1 MAYLPRTEPP
11 AHHTVPVPPAEG
23 DFAVSVAPPPR
34 AGKRRRTIRLPELVA
49 GSAAVSF
56 LLAGST
62 GLLSAYLAL
71 AVAVGVVSALVAARL
86 IRLALAIHSAR
97 RSSGPC
103 RGVGFLGVGVVA
115 TGLTALA
122 LPLLPA
128 AAHPGAILTGLLVAL
143 PLYLLGALL
152 LPGAASTTSM
162 RLRRGFDG
170 LSLGISLAFAGWLM
184 PPAGG
189 VPPVALAVALLAVG
203 GLSIIAVTALR
214 SSGYRR
220 VAGLCGAGA
229 GASVFGLGTLGVL
242 LHYDV
247 PGWAPL
253 AAAIPLVIGP
263 MLTATGTR
271 YANPGAK
278 PPAPGEP
285 ETHLSAYPLL
295 TVPAVVATLAAIY
308 HLVTV
313 GEFDH
318 TSIVLGLAVIPTL
331 VVREVFAVLD
341 IRSYARRLVSQ
352 EAHFRALVAGAN
364 DLTLVVGA
372 DLLVR
377 WQSPA
382 AARLFG
388 LADADVVG
396 RAFADL
402 MHPDDAAPV
411 TTMLTGVLTAPAP
424 VTGRT
429 PLVTARLRDGHG
441 IWRDTESTV
450 SDQRGVPEVDALVV
464 HVRDV
469 GERRQL
475 EHRVHQLS
483 FTDQL
488 TGLANRRDLM
498 RAIVTQRSLS
508 GHTGTLLVVDL
519 HGMSSI
525 NETRGREV
533 GDAVLVEVGRRLRTG
548 AGGDDVVARLGG
560 DEFAVVTVDGP
571 MLAYALGI
579 RLIGALTEPY
589 QLPGTIVSLQGSIG
603 LADLA
608 GGTGVDD
615 VLRRAE
621 LARRRAQQLGRN
633 RIEWYDSYL
642 EEQLVRRMDL
652 ERELPGAAA
661 RGEFDLVYQPVLD
674 LHDRRPVGTE
684 ALVRWRSPVLGTVLP
699 AELVPVAEALGLMDE
714 LGGWVLH
721 KACRRLAE
729 WSRGGRRLWMS
740 VNVSVSE
747 LTGPDFVGRV
757 AAALTLY
764 QIEPERLLIEI
775 SEPSGE
781 VDVSGVVSQL
791 GRLRSLGVRTA
802 LDDFGLG
809 PASLAHLRR
818 MPVDILKI
826 NRALVSEPSG
836 WQGQGKPVIDVVV
849 SLGRR
854 LGMEIIAE
862 GLESAEQ
869 VEQARLAGCRYGQGY
884 VLARPA
890 TAERVEAYLEE
901 FPSPSR

>member
-1 MAYLPRTEPP
+1 M
-11 AHHTVPVPPAEG
+11 PPAEG
-23 DFAVSVAPPPR
+23 DIAVSVALPPR
-34 AGKRRRTIRLPELVA
+34 AGSHRRTTQVPEIVA
-49 GSAAVSF
+49 GSAAAVI
-56 LLAGST
+56 LIAGST
-62 GLLSAYLAL
+62 GLLSTYLAL
-71 AVAVGVVSALVAARL
+71 AVAVGVVSALAATRL
-86 IRLALAIHSAR
+86 IRLALVIHAAR
-97 RSSGPC
+97 RSFGPC
-103 RGVGFLGVGVVA
+103 RGVGFLGAGVVA
-115 TGLTALA
+115 SGSTVLALA
-122 LPLLPA
+122 LVSATVRPLL
-128 AAHPGAILTGLLVAL
+128 LLLGLLVAL
-143 PLYLLGALL
+143 PLYLLGVLL
-152 LPGAASTTSM
+152 LPGAASTVSM

-170 LSLGISLAFAGWLM
+170 LSLGVSLAFVGWLM

-189 VPPVALAVALLAVG
+189 MPPVALAVALLAAG

-214 SSGYRR
+214 SFGYRR
-220 VAGLCGAGA
+220 AAGLCGAGA
-229 GASVFGLGTLGVL
+229 GASVLGLAVLGVL
-242 LHYDV
+242 LTYDV

-253 AAAIPLVIGP
+253 GAAVPLVVGPILAAA
-263 MLTATGTR
+263 GTR
-271 YANPGAK
+271 YANPGAQ
-278 PPAPGEP
+278 PPPPGEP

-295 TVPAVVATLAAIY
+295 TVPAVVATLAAVY
-308 HLVTV
+308 HLVVV

-352 EAHFRALVAGAN
+352 EAHFRALVTGAN

-402 MHPDDAAPV
+402 MHPDDAASV
-411 TTMLTGVLTAPAP
+411 TELLTGVLTGPASA
-424 VTGRT
+424 TGRS

-441 IWRDTESTV
+441 MWRDTESTV

-469 GERRQL
+469 GERRKL
-475 EHRVHQLS
+475 EHQVHQLS

-498 RAIVTQRSLS
+498 RAIVTQRSLA
-508 GHTGTLLVVDL
+508 GHTGSLLVVDL
-519 HGMSSI
+519 HGMSAI
-525 NETRGREV
+525 NESRGREV

-589 QLPGTIVSLQGSIG
+589 QLPGAIVSLQASIG
-603 LADLA
+603 LAELC
-608 GGTGVDD
+608 GGSGVDD

-621 LARRRAQQLGRN
+621 MARRRAQQLGRN
-633 RIEWYDSYL
+633 RIEWYDSDL

-652 ERELPGAAA
+652 ERELPGAAM
-661 RGEFDLVYQPVLD
+661 RGEFDLVYQPVLG
-674 LHDRRPVGTE
+674 LHDKRPVGTE
-684 ALVRWRSPVLGTVLP
+684 ALVRWRSPSLGTVLP
-699 AELVPVAEALGLMDE
+699 AELVPVAEDLGLIDE
-714 LGGWVLH
+714 LGQWVLH
-721 KACRRLAE
+721 KACRQLAE
-729 WSRGGRRLWMS
+729 WSRGGRQLWMS
-740 VNVSVSE
+740 VNVSVTE
-747 LTGPDFVGRV
+747 LTGSEFVGRV
-757 AAALTLY
+757 AAALTIH
-764 QIEPERLLIEI
+764 QVEPDRLLIEI
-775 SEPSGE
+775 AEPSGE
-781 VDVSGVVSQL
+781 VDIMGVVGQL
-791 GRLRSLGVRTA
+791 GRLRALGVRTA

-826 NRALVSEPSG
+826 NRSLVSDPSG

-854 LGMEIIAE
+854 LGMEIVAE
-862 GLESAEQ
+862 GLESADQ
-869 VEQARLAGCRYGQGY
+869 VEQARLAGCRFGQGF

>member
-1 MAYLPRTEPP
+1 M
-11 AHHTVPVPPAEG
+11 
-23 DFAVSVAPPPR
+23 SVALPPR
-34 AGKRRRTIRLPELVA
+34 AGSHRRTTQVPEIVA
-49 GSAAVSF
+49 GSAAAVI
-56 LLAGST
+56 LIAGST
-62 GLLSAYLAL
+62 GLLSTYLAL
-71 AVAVGVVSALVAARL
+71 AVAVGVVSALAATRL
-86 IRLALAIHSAR
+86 IRLALVIHAAR
-97 RSSGPC
+97 RSFGPC
-103 RGVGFLGVGVVA
+103 RGVGFLGAGVVA
-115 TGLTALA
+115 SGSTVLALA
-122 LPLLPA
+122 LVSATVRPLL
-128 AAHPGAILTGLLVAL
+128 LLLGLLVAL
-143 PLYLLGALL
+143 PLYLLGVLL
-152 LPGAASTTSM
+152 LPGAASTVSM

-170 LSLGISLAFAGWLM
+170 LSLGVSLAFVGWLM

-189 VPPVALAVALLAVG
+189 MPPVALAVALLAAG

-214 SSGYRR
+214 SFGYRR
-220 VAGLCGAGA
+220 AAGLCGAGA
-229 GASVFGLGTLGVL
+229 GASVLGLAVLGVL
-242 LHYDV
+242 LTYDV

-253 AAAIPLVIGP
+253 GAAVPLVVGPILAAA
-263 MLTATGTR
+263 GTR
-271 YANPGAK
+271 YANPGAQ
-278 PPAPGEP
+278 PPPPGEP

-295 TVPAVVATLAAIY
+295 TVPAVVATLAAVY
-308 HLVTV
+308 HLVVV

-352 EAHFRALVAGAN
+352 EAHFRALVTGAN

-402 MHPDDAAPV
+402 MHPDDAASV
-411 TTMLTGVLTAPAP
+411 TELLTGVLTGPASA
-424 VTGRT
+424 TGRS

-441 IWRDTESTV
+441 MWRDTESTV

-469 GERRQL
+469 GERRKL
-475 EHRVHQLS
+475 EHQVHQLS

-498 RAIVTQRSLS
+498 RAIVTQRSLA
-508 GHTGTLLVVDL
+508 GHTGSLLVVDL
-519 HGMSSI
+519 HGMSAI
-525 NETRGREV
+525 NESRGREV

-589 QLPGTIVSLQGSIG
+589 QLPGAIVSLQASIG
-603 LADLA
+603 LAELC
-608 GGTGVDD
+608 GGSGVDD

-621 LARRRAQQLGRN
+621 MARRRAQQLGRN
-633 RIEWYDSYL
+633 RIEWYDSDL

-652 ERELPGAAA
+652 ERELPGAAM
-661 RGEFDLVYQPVLD
+661 RGEFDLVYQPVLG
-674 LHDRRPVGTE
+674 LHDKRPVGTE
-684 ALVRWRSPVLGTVLP
+684 ALVRWRSPSLGTVLP
-699 AELVPVAEALGLMDE
+699 AELVPVAEDLGLIDE
-714 LGGWVLH
+714 LGQWVLH
-721 KACRRLAE
+721 KACRQLAE
-729 WSRGGRRLWMS
+729 WSRGGRQLWMS
-740 VNVSVSE
+740 VNVSVTE
-747 LTGPDFVGRV
+747 LTGSEFVGRV
-757 AAALTLY
+757 AAALTIH
-764 QIEPERLLIEI
+764 QVEPDRLLIEI
-775 SEPSGE
+775 AEPSGE
-781 VDVSGVVSQL
+781 VDIMGVVGQL
-791 GRLRSLGVRTA
+791 GRLRALGVRTA

-826 NRALVSEPSG
+826 NRSLVSDPSG

-854 LGMEIIAE
+854 LGMEIVAE
-862 GLESAEQ
+862 GLESADQ
-869 VEQARLAGCRYGQGY
+869 VEQARLAGCRFGQGF

>member
-1 MAYLPRTEPP
+1 M
-11 AHHTVPVPPAEG
+11 
-23 DFAVSVAPPPR
+23 SVAHFTR
-34 AGKRRRTIRLPELVA
+34 AGIHRRTTQKPELVA
-49 GSAAVSF
+49 GSAATVI
-56 LLAGST
+56 LIAGST

-71 AVAVGVVSALVAARL
+71 AIAVGTVSLLAATRL
-86 IRLALAIHSAR
+86 IRLALVIHAAK
-97 RSSGPC
+97 RSFGPC

-115 TGLTALA
+115 SGLTALTLPLVPADGHPPLVLVGLLAA
-122 LPLLPA
+122 LPF
-128 AAHPGAILTGLLVAL
+128 
-143 PLYLLGALL
+143 YLFGALL
-152 LPGAASTTSM
+152 LPGAASTVSM
-162 RLRRGFDG
+162 RFRRAFDG
-170 LSLGISLAFAGWLM
+170 LSLGVSLAFVGWLM

-189 VPPVALAVALLAVG
+189 MPPAALAVALLGAG

-214 SSGYRR
+214 SARHRWAS
-220 VAGLCGAGA
+220 VLCGAGS
-229 GASVFGLGTLGVL
+229 GASVLGIAALGVL
-242 LHYDV
+242 VNYHV
-247 PGWAPL
+247 PDWAPL
-253 AAAIPLVIGP
+253 IAAVPLVAGPLLAAA
-263 MLTATGTR
+263 GTR
-271 YANPGAK
+271 YADPAAQ
-278 PPAPGEP
+278 PPPPGEP

-295 TVPAVVATLAAIY
+295 TVPAVVATLAAVY
-308 HLVTV
+308 HLVVV

-341 IRSYARRLVSQ
+341 IRTYARRLVSQ
-352 EAHFRALVAGAN
+352 EAHFRALVTGAN

-402 MHPDDAAPV
+402 MHPDDAASV
-411 TTMLTGVLTAPAP
+411 TALFTGVLTGPASA
-424 VTGRT
+424 TGRS
-429 PLVTARLRDGHG
+429 PLVTARLRDGYG
-441 IWRDTESTV
+441 LWRDTESTV
-450 SDQRGVPEVDALVV
+450 SDQRGVPEVGALVV

-475 EHRVHQLS
+475 EHRVQQLS

-498 RAIVTQRSLS
+498 RAIVTQRSLA
-508 GHTGTLLVVDL
+508 GHTGTLLVIDL
-519 HGMSSI
+519 HGMSAI
-525 NETRGREV
+525 NESRGREV
-533 GDAVLVEVGRRLRTG
+533 GDAVLVEVGRRLRDG
-548 AGGDDVVARLGG
+548 VGGGDVVARLGG

-589 QLPGTIVSLQGSIG
+589 QLPGAIVSIQASIG
-603 LADLA
+603 LAELC
-608 GGTGVDD
+608 GGSGVDD

-621 LARRRAQQLGRN
+621 MARRRAQQLGRN

-652 ERELPGAAA
+652 ERELPGAAG

-674 LHDRRPVGTE
+674 LHDERPVGTE
-684 ALVRWRSPVLGTVLP
+684 ALVRWRSPALGTVLP
-699 AELVPVAEALGLMDE
+699 AELVPVAEDLGLLDE
-714 LGGWVLH
+714 LGQWVLH
-721 KACRRLAE
+721 KACRQAAE

-740 VNVSVSE
+740 VNVSASE
-747 LTGPDFVGRV
+747 LTGPEFVGRV
-757 AAALTLY
+757 AAALTLH
-764 QIEPERLLIEI
+764 QIEPDRLLIEI
-775 SEPSGE
+775 AEPSGE
-781 VDVSGVVSQL
+781 VDIFAVVGQL
-791 GRLRSLGVRTA
+791 GKLRALGVRTA

-826 NRALVSEPSG
+826 NRSLVSDPNG

-854 LGMEIIAE
+854 LGMEIVAE
-862 GLESAEQ
+862 GLESVDQ
-869 VEQARLAGCRYGQGY
+869 VEQARVAGCRFGQGF

-901 FPSPSR
+901 FPSPSH

>member
-1 MAYLPRTEPP
+1 M
-11 AHHTVPVPPAEG
+11 
-23 DFAVSVAPPPR
+23 SVALPPR
-34 AGKRRRTIRLPELVA
+34 AGNHRRTTQVPEFVA
-49 GSAAVSF
+49 ISAAVVI
-56 LLAGST
+56 LLAGFT
-62 GLLSAYLAL
+62 GLLSTYLAL
-71 AVAVGVVSALVAARL
+71 AAAVGAVSAVAATRL
-86 IRLALAIHSAR
+86 VRLALVIRTAR
-97 RSSGPC
+97 RGFGPC
-103 RGVGFLGVGVVA
+103 RGVGFLGAGVLA
-115 TGLTALA
+115 SGFTAVA
-122 LPLLPA
+122 LPMVPA
-128 AAHPGAILTGLLVAL
+128 AARPAVVLAGLLVAL
-143 PLYLLGALL
+143 PLHLLGVLL
-152 LPGAASTTSM
+152 LPGAASTVSM
-162 RLRRGFDG
+162 RLRRGLDG
-170 LSLGISLAFAGWLM
+170 LSLGVSLAFVGWLM

-189 VPPVALAVALLAVG
+189 MPPIALAVALLAAG

-214 SSGYRR
+214 AAGYRR
-220 VAGLCGAGA
+220 AAGLCGAGT
-229 GASVFGLGTLGVL
+229 GASVLGLAVLGVL
-242 LHYDV
+242 LNYQV

-253 AAAIPLVIGP
+253 VAAIPLVVGP
-263 MLTATGTR
+263 VLAAAGTR
-271 YANPGAK
+271 YADPAAQ
-278 PPAPGEP
+278 PPPPGEP
-285 ETHLSAYPLL
+285 ETYLSAYPLL

-308 HLVTV
+308 HLVAV

-341 IRSYARRLVSQ
+341 IRRYARRLVSQ

-411 TTMLTGVLTAPAP
+411 TTLLTSVLTGPTPDS
-424 VTGRT
+424 GRP

-441 IWRDTESTV
+441 VWRDTESTV
-450 SDQRGVPEVDALVV
+450 SDQRGVPEVEALVV

-475 EHRVHQLS
+475 EHQVHQLS

-498 RAIVTQRSLS
+498 RAIVTQRSLA

-519 HGMSSI
+519 HGVSAI

-579 RLIGALTEPY
+579 RLIGALAEPY
-589 QLPGTIVSLQGSIG
+589 QLPGMIVTLQSSIG
-603 LADLA
+603 LAELC
-608 GGTGVDD
+608 GGSGVDD

-652 ERELPGAAA
+652 ERELPGAAE
-661 RGEFDLVYQPVLD
+661 RGEFDLVYQPVLG
-674 LHDRRPVGTE
+674 LHDQRPVGTE

-699 AELVPVAEALGLMDE
+699 AELVPVAEDLGLIDE
-714 LGGWVLH
+714 LGQWVLR
-721 KACRRLAE
+721 KACRQLAE
-729 WSRGGRRLWMS
+729 WSRSGRRLWMS
-740 VNVSVSE
+740 VNVSVTE
-747 LTGPDFVGRV
+747 LTAPEFVGRV
-757 AAALTLY
+757 AAALTIH
-764 QIEPERLLIEI
+764 QIEPDRLLIEI
-775 SEPSGE
+775 AEPSGE
-781 VDVSGVVSQL
+781 ADVLAVVGQL
-791 GRLRSLGVRTA
+791 GKLRSLGVRTA

-826 NRALVSEPSG
+826 NRSLVSDPSG

-854 LGMEIIAE
+854 LGMEIVAE
-862 GLESAEQ
+862 GLESADQ
-869 VEQARLAGCRYGQGY
+869 VEQARLAGCRFGQGY

-890 TAERVEAYLEE
+890 IAERVEAYLEE
-901 FPSPSR
+901 FPTPSR

>member
-1 MAYLPRTEPP
+1 M
-11 AHHTVPVPPAEG
+11 PPAEG
-23 DFAVSVAPPPR
+23 DIAVSVALPLR
-34 AGKRRRTIRLPELVA
+34 AGSHRRTTQVPEIVA
-49 GSAAVSF
+49 GSVASVT
-56 LLAGST
+56 LIGGST
-62 GLLSAYLAL
+62 GLLSTYLAL
-71 AVAVGVVSALVAARL
+71 AVAVAVVSVLAATRL
-86 IRLALAIHSAR
+86 IRLALVIHVAR
-97 RSSGPC
+97 RSFGPC
-103 RGVGFLGVGVVA
+103 RGVGFLGAGVVA
-115 TGLTALA
+115 SGSTVLALA
-122 LPLLPA
+122 LVSATVRPFLL
-128 AAHPGAILTGLLVAL
+128 LLGLLVAL
-143 PLYLLGALL
+143 PLYLFGVLL
-152 LPGAASTTSM
+152 LPGAASTVPM

-170 LSLGISLAFAGWLM
+170 LSLGVSLAFVGWLM

-189 VPPVALAVALLAVG
+189 MPPVALAVALLAAG

-214 SSGYRR
+214 SVGYRR
-220 VAGLCGAGA
+220 AAGLCGAGS
-229 GASVFGLGTLGVL
+229 GASVLGLAVLGVL
-242 LHYDV
+242 LAYDA

-253 AAAIPLVIGP
+253 GAAVPLVVGPILAAA
-263 MLTATGTR
+263 GTR
-271 YANPGAK
+271 YANPGAQ
-278 PPAPGEP
+278 PPPPGEP

-295 TVPAVVATLAAIY
+295 TVPAVVATLAAVY
-308 HLVTV
+308 HLVVV

-352 EAHFRALVAGAN
+352 EAHFRALVTGAN

-402 MHPDDAAPV
+402 MHPDDAASV
-411 TTMLTGVLTAPAP
+411 TELLTGVLTGPASA
-424 VTGRT
+424 TGRS

-441 IWRDTESTV
+441 MWRDTESTV

-469 GERRQL
+469 GERRKL
-475 EHRVHQLS
+475 EHQVHRLS

-498 RAIVTQRSLS
+498 RAIVTQRSLA
-508 GHTGTLLVVDL
+508 GHTGSLLVVDL

-525 NETRGREV
+525 NESRGREV

-589 QLPGTIVSLQGSIG
+589 QLPGAIVSLQASIG
-603 LADLA
+603 LAELC
-608 GGTGVDD
+608 GGSDVDD

-621 LARRRAQQLGRN
+621 MARRRAQQLGRN
-633 RIEWYDSYL
+633 RIEWYDSDL

-652 ERELPGAAA
+652 ERELPGAAV
-661 RGEFDLVYQPVLD
+661 RGEFDLVYQPVLG
-674 LHDRRPVGTE
+674 LHDKRPVGTE
-684 ALVRWRSPVLGTVLP
+684 ALVRWRSPSLGTVLP
-699 AELVPVAEALGLMDE
+699 AELVPVAEDLGLIDE
-714 LGGWVLH
+714 LGQWVLH
-721 KACRRLAE
+721 KACRQLAE
-729 WSRGGRRLWMS
+729 WSRGGRDLWMS
-740 VNVSVSE
+740 VNVSVTE
-747 LTGPDFVGRV
+747 LTGSEFVGRV
-757 AAALTLY
+757 AAALTIH
-764 QIEPERLLIEI
+764 QVEPDRLLIEI

-781 VDVSGVVSQL
+781 VDIMGVVGQL

-826 NRALVSEPSG
+826 NRSLVSDPSG

-854 LGMEIIAE
+854 LGMEIVAE
-862 GLESAEQ
+862 GLESADQ
-869 VEQARLAGCRYGQGY
+869 VEQARLAGCRFGQGF